1 MSSTNKT
8 SLGFNQ
14 WILEDK
20 PRMEDF
26 NSDNALMDEKLVS
39 ANQRIE
45 AVETSLGNKANKMF
59 PEFYNI
65 PYDPYY
71 QNAPGYHS
79 YYCITQEGIV
89 IVNMSALRITG
100 TVTNQEMIGNLPEGF
115 RPSGYIL
122 QYAIVDRY
130 DPTGIRSNGLI
141 RVAPNGSIQFTTS
154 LTSEIR
160 TEHRLIQ
167 TSFSFVAAH

>member
-1 MSSTNKT
+1 MLIAKLYSVGDV
-8 SLGFNQ
+8 LF
-14 WILEDK
+14 
-20 PRMEDF
+20 
-26 NSDNALMDEKLVS
+26 ALFPWG
-39 ANQRIE
+39 AE
-45 AVETSLGNKANKMF
+45 ASQGNKANKMF